1 MPQSNEEESNQSG
14 NLPERVISEN
24 TESDSGADL
33 ENQGVRNRKTTKLGD
48 SDSDKDME
56 GHHCNVCKIWVK
68 KKTAHCDD
76 CNVCIEGFD
85 HHCMFYSKCIG
96 AGNIFYFYAVMG
108 LVVLNN
114 INILIFVGITSGS
127 S

>member
-68 KKTAHCDD
+68 KRRLTVTIATFVLKDLITTVCSIA
-76 CNVCIEGFD
+76 NVLGQ
-85 HHCMFYSKCIG
+85 
-96 AGNIFYFYAVMG
+96 AIFS
-108 LVVLNN
+108 
-114 INILIFVGITSGS
+114 TSML
-127 S
+127 